1 MFELANCIIR
11 LRTLVNII
19 ERTVLGV
26 AQAEVAGNV
35 HYRACCRGDSAYRA
49 SAAGGLLTD
58 YGHIRILLEYAGN
71 EVSAGEAYRRGKSVE
86 IESLACECIFGIVF
100 AVEIRV
106 CLIVVR
112 YESAAL

>member
-1 MFELANCIIR
+1 MLNLGDRIIR
-11 LRTLVNII
+11 LCTLVNII

-58 YGHIRILLEYAGN
+58 YGHMRILLEYAGN
-71 EVSAGEAYRRGKSVE
+71 EVSTGEAYVGSEAVE
-86 IESLACECIFGIVF
+86 VEPLACECIFGIVF
-100 AVEIRV
+100 AVEVRV
-106 CLIVVR
+106 SLVVVR